1 MAWDLEALAA
11 ARRDHGPEA
20 VARLLGNT
28 HLSTEPQPQP
38 EPERQRTINM
48 GTGAQL
54 HPWADLQPADKR
66 AVNLRALGYTSPG
79 SAG

>member
-1 MAWDLEALAA
+1 MAWDLEALAV

-20 VARLLGNT
+20 VARLLGDT
-28 HLSTEPQPQP
+28 RLPTEPQP
-38 EPERQRTINM
+38 ERERTISM

-54 HPWADLQPADKR
+54 HPWADLQPAGQR
-66 AVNLRALGYTSPG
+66 SANLGALGYTSPG